1 MSDPAMGYNHVGTP
15 LPSLLWVIIMYVGLP
30 MSDPAVGYNH
40 VCWTTLCL
48 TRLWV
53 IIMYVGLPM
62 SDPAVGYNHV
72 FHNTHT

>member
-1 MSDPAMGYNHVGTP
+1 MSNLYMFDHSCLT
-15 LPSLLWVIIMYVGLP
+15 LLLLWFIIMYVGPLMP
-30 MSDPAVGYNH
+30 DPAEGYNH

-72 FHNTHT
+72 CRTTHA